1 MRRLLFVLIL
11 ILCAAPALPA
21 FAQDDK
27 QAQANTGEESQV
39 VLLKL
44 MSVDAAEPIVEYLSR
59 TLQEAID
66 AHPKLKV
73 GAQVDTSIN
82 EMVLV
87 LGCEASSTQCLSG
100 LSDFVEGD
108 QIVFGSIRQAEGVY
122 LISLKQFDFATGTF
136 LSDITDATVE
146 GDPDAIKA
154 GMNRIV
160 DSLLYQNAGELE
172 IAANGA
178 PNAQAYFNDQKV
190 GALPTK
196 LEGLPLGEHTVT
208 VETADGRRE
217 SRQVTLNRGKVAKVV
232 INFDAPGALAIEDAP
247 SDSSAYLVPG
257 WASVGIGTVG
267 LVAGIIATVQLS
279 SYSSEAD
286 SMICGSALCPNSSA
300 SQANRLQSNMDTA
313 YTMSIVGYSV
323 AALGFAVGGYFL
335 YNGYSDTPDQSRP
348 DTGANADDSQ
358 VRFNFAPHANG
369 ASVGLG
375 FDF

>member
-1 MRRLLFVLIL
+1 MRRLLFILIL

-27 QAQANTGEESQV
+27 QAQANSGEELQV

-44 MSVDAAEPIVEYLSR
+44 MSVDAAEPIVEYLSQ
-59 TLQEAID
+59 TIEQAID

-87 LGCEASSTQCLSG
+87 LGCEASSAQCLSG

-108 QIVFGSIRQAEGVY
+108 QIVFGSIRQADGVY
-122 LISLKQFDFATGTF
+122 LISLKQFDFASGTF
-136 LSDITDATVE
+136 LSEVIDETVE
-146 GDPDAIKA
+146 GDPDTIKA
-154 GMNRIV
+154 EMGRIV
-160 DSLLYQNAGELE
+160 DSLIYQNSGVLE

-178 PNAQAYFNDQKV
+178 SSAQAYFNDQKV
-190 GALPTK
+190 GSVPTK

-232 INFDAPGALAIEDAP
+232 INFEDPGALAVDDSAG
-247 SDSSAYLVPG
+247 DSSAYLVPG

-323 AALGFAVGGYFL
+323 AALGLAVGGYFL
-335 YNGYSDTPDQSRP
+335 YNGYADTPEQGRP
-348 DTGANADDSQ
+348 MAGDHADDSQ
-358 VRFNFAPHANG
+358 VRFNFSPHADG